1 MPQVVACWC
10 VELGHEVTLFLYT
23 GVEDLYNDV
32 PKDIDIVFISA
43 FTQSAIQA
51 YALGNMYRSEGVI
64 TVLEGPHAR
73 CYPEDAQKYFDY
85 VLGLTD
91 KDICRDVL
99 EDLSRHEEQGRVYV
113 RVQTAGYA
121 PGRVGNMEI
130 RLPGTRQGHVDKGS
144 PDDRKRGLPLYVQLL
159 YRRRPAVPDSR
170 V

>member
-1 MPQVVACWC
+1 MWKLKIGIIDIITKSPNNSLWARFMHANLAGIKPQVVACWC

-43 FTQSAIQA
+43 FTHSAIQA

-64 TVLEGPHAR
+64 TVLGGSHAR

-91 KDICRDVL
+91 KEICRDVL
-99 EDLSRHEEQGRVYV
+99 EDLSRHEEQGVYMSASKQ
-113 RVQTAGYA
+113 RAT
-121 PGRVGNMEI
+121 
-130 RLPGTRQGHVDKGS
+130 LPGV
-144 PDDRKRGLPLYVQLL
+144 
-159 YRRRPAVPDSR
+159 
-170 V
+170 